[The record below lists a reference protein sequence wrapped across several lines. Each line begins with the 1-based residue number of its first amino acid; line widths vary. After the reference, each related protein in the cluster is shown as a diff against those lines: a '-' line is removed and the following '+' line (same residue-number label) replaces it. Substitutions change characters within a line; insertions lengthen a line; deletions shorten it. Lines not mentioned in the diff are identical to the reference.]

1 MKIANLEGARG
12 IAAILVVFY
21 HVSNHM
27 RHNIGYYPLGGIA
40 QFGHA
45 GVDFFFVLSGFII
58 FYVHSK
64 DFNTPSRLIE
74 YAQRRF
80 TRIYPLYWFVIILT
94 VVLELI
100 FAKNH
105 KPDPIII
112 LNSITLLPTL
122 NDPYIG
128 VAWTLQH
135 EIIFYVIFS
144 VSIISY
150 RIGLTVFTTWM
161 LALIMSCLVG
171 YENHGGAIINKVLSP
186 YNIEFFLGMCAA
198 WITLYH
204 QKKTKPIQNYSTTIK
219 KRKEYAKFILISGLV
234 LFLIFGFFD
243 NLDMFDKNSH
253 MARWAYGLSS
263 MLIVIGLASAGE
275 VNNKTMSNIL
285 TELGSASFSIYLT
298 HFIFIGII
306 YKILE
311 ISGFFTLF
319 YTWLTYA
326 LLSASGI
333 IGGIVISRYIEHPLT
348 NLTRNY
354 LSKTSFL
361 TKKTKGI

>member
-64 DFNTPSRLIE
+64 DFNTPSRLIN

-80 TRIYPLYWFVIILT
+80 TRIYPLYWFVIIFT
-94 VVLELI
+94 VVIELI

-105 KPDPIII
+105 KPDFLIVV
-112 LNSITLLPTL
+112 NSITLLPTL

-135 EIIFYVIFS
+135 EIIFYAFFS
-144 VSIISY
+144 ISIINY
-150 RIGLTVFTTWM
+150 RIGLIIFITWIT
-161 LALIMSCLVG
+161 AVITSWYVG
-171 YENHGGAIINKVLSP
+171 YENQGNAIANRLLSN

-198 WITLYH
+198 WITLYNH
-204 QKKTKPIQNYSTTIK
+204 KIIEHD
-219 KRKEYAKFILISGLV
+219 RKHTKFIFVIGLFS
-234 LFLIFGFFD
+234 FLTFGLLE
-243 NLDMFDKNSH
+243 NSNMFDKNSH

-263 MLIVIGLASAGE
+263 MLIVIGLASASE
-275 VNNKTMSNIL
+275 LNNKRTSNL
-285 TELGSASFSIYLT
+285 LSGLGLASFSIYLT
-298 HFIFIGII
+298 HYIFIGIM
-306 YKILE
+306 YKALE
-311 ISGFFTLF
+311 LSGLFTLF
-319 YTWLTYA
+319 YTWFTYA
-326 LLSASGI
+326 LLSASGV
-333 IGGIVISRYIEHPLT
+333 IGGIVVSRYIEHPLT

-354 LSKTSFL
+354 LFKIGLFI
-361 TKKTKGI
+361 KKIWSM